1 MAHAQNLFN
10 ISASDRLGLTLFFAV
25 ALHAIIILGV
35 GFDADRLFPKEL
47 PPTLE
52 ITLVHS
58 KSDKAADKAD
68 YLAQANQRGGG
79 TMEEQIRP
87 SSPLPNPRPTLEQQG
102 DAPQTLPM
110 QLPEP
115 STAREQQPVMLAQ
128 DESALQWQQKKEDS
142 SPQMPDTPNPSELM
156 MSSLEMAR
164 TMASLEQKQ
173 QAYAKIS
180 REKYVGAN
188 TAESIYAAY
197 IDAWSRKVERIGTL
211 NYPSSAKNRNLTGNL
226 LLDVAINADGSI
238 RSIVIDRPSGHRE
251 LDRAAIETVKRVGK
265 FAPLPAE
272 ILKEADVLHIV
283 RTWSWEIEGGYSL
296 NTR

>member
-35 GFDADRLFPKEL
+35 GFDADRLLPQEL

-58 KSDKAADKAD
+58 KSEKTPDKAD
-68 YLAQANQRGGG
+68 YLAQANQRGSGSV
-79 TMEEQIRP
+79 EEQVRP
-87 SSPLPNPRPTLEQQG
+87 SSPFPNPRPTLEQQG

-115 STAREQQPVMLAQ
+115 SRASEQKPVMLTQ
-128 DESALQWQQKKEDS
+128 DKSALQWQQNKDEA
-142 SPQMPDTPNPSELM
+142 SPEMPDTPNPSELM

-173 QAYAKIS
+173 QAYARIS

-197 IDAWSRKVERIGTL
+197 IDAWSQKVERIGSL
-211 NYPSSAKNRNLTGNL
+211 NYPSSAKRQNLTGNL
-226 LLDVAINADGSI
+226 LLDVAINADGTI

-251 LDRAAIETVKRVGK
+251 LDKAAIDTVNRVGQ
-265 FAPLPAE
+265 FAPFSEAMRKE
-272 ILKEADVLHIV
+272 IDVLHIV
-283 RTWSWEIEGGYSL
+283 RTWNWEIEGGYSL

>member
-1 MAHAQNLFN
+1 VAHAQNLFN

-35 GFDADRLFPKEL
+35 GFDADRLLPQEL

-58 KSDKAADKAD
+58 KSEKAPDKAD
-68 YLAQANQRGGG
+68 YLAQANQRGSGSV
-79 TMEEQIRP
+79 EEQVRP
-87 SSPLPNPRPTLEQQG
+87 SSPFPNPRPTLEQQG

-115 STAREQQPVMLAQ
+115 SRASEQKPVMLTQ
-128 DESALQWQQKKEDS
+128 DKSALQWQQNKDEA
-142 SPQMPDTPNPSELM
+142 SPEMPDTPNPSELM

-173 QAYAKIS
+173 QAYARIS

-197 IDAWSRKVERIGTL
+197 IDAWSQKVERIGSL
-211 NYPSSAKNRNLTGNL
+211 NYPSSAKRQNLTGNL
-226 LLDVAINADGSI
+226 LLDVAINADGTI

-251 LDRAAIETVKRVGK
+251 LDKAAIDTVNRVGQ
-265 FAPLPAE
+265 FAPFSEAMRKE
-272 ILKEADVLHIV
+272 IDVLHIV
-283 RTWSWEIEGGYSL
+283 RTWNWEIEGGYSL